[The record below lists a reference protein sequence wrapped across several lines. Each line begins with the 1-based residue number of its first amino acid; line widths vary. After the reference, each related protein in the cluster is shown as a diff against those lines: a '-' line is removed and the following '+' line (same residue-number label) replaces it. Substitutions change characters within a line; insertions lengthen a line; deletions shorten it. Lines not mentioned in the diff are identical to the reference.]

1 MKFVA
6 LLLLFFCQL
15 DLSHSVDILG
25 LYSSLVRSRKVVDGS
40 FGFDPTK
47 VTQVS
52 WRPRAFIYKGF
63 LSDEECDHII
73 NLAKTNLKRSEVSHD
88 KTGDSYVSKVRTSSG
103 TFLKKE
109 QDGII
114 ERIENRIS
122 TWTFLP
128 KENAEPIQVLRY
140 GIGEKYE
147 PHFDYFSDK
156 KNIVWGGHRMV
167 TVLMYLSNVTKGGE
181 TVFPNAEGVTQEKDD
196 TWSDC
201 ARKGLAVKPK
211 KGDAV
216 LFFSLHPDAT
226 TDPASLHASCPVIEG
241 EKWSAPCWI
250 HVRDRNTKVEMED
263 QPITEKVDL
272 HVAEQSMEM
281 EDEPMKEKV
290 YLQLTEESS
299 RKESEQD
306 EL

>member
-1 MKFVA
+1 MKFLV
-6 LLLLFFCQL
+6 LFLLFFCHL
-15 DLSHSVDILG
+15 DLSQSLDLSG
-25 LYSSLVRSRKVVDGS
+25 LYRSLVGS
-40 FGFDPTK
+40 QEEDDDPTYGFDPTK
-47 VTQVS
+47 VTPVS
-52 WRPRAFIYKGF
+52 WRPRAFIYNGF
-63 LSDEECDHII
+63 LSNEECDHII
-73 NLAKTNLKRSEVSHD
+73 KLAKEDLKKSQVAHE
-88 KTGDSYVSKVRTSSG
+88 KTGESYLSDVRTSSG

-109 QDGII
+109 QDAII
-114 ERIENRIS
+114 KRIENRIS

-147 PHFDYFSDK
+147 PHFDYFNDK
-156 KNIVWGGHRMV
+156 KNIAWGGHRMV

-181 TVFPNAEGVTQEKDD
+181 TVFPNAEASHFTGVIQEKDD

-201 ARKGLAVKPK
+201 SRRGLAVKPK

-250 HVRDRNTKVEMED
+250 HVGDRNTKVEMED
-263 QPITEKVDL
+263 EPIKEKVDL
-272 HVAEQSMEM
+272 H
-281 EDEPMKEKV
+281 
-290 YLQLTEESS
+290 LTEPSS
-299 RKESEQD
+299 TKETEKD